1 MEVVVTNVM
10 YAVFMDTHMMS
21 RVQLLTWHYFLVGKS
36 KDGFVQLLCRGL
48 SDSWELVT
56 KEY

>member
-10 YAVFMDTHMMS
+10 YAVFMVTHMMS

-36 KDGFVQLLCRGL
+36 KDGFVQLLCCGL

>member
-10 YAVFMDTHMMS
+10 YAGVYGYTYDE
-21 RVQLLTWHYFLVGKS
+21 QLLTWHYFLVGKS

-48 SDSWELVT
+48 SDSGELVT

>member
-10 YAVFMDTHMMS
+10 YAVFMVPHMS